1 MTAKPQKP
9 FLFGVLLPVEIE
21 QLIYEFDPTFRIVF
35 NCTIQAMNRLVKRPP
50 DCVWCDKH
58 YTGQEL
64 KFKNKYRRFYGDGT
78 YAIVHN
84 NERVQSPSDCY
95 IRISSVRPQCEFDG
109 MYNSIFLQSFKILL
123 MMKESRNPRYNDL
136 DFKLF
141 YTCQNQ
147 TRMMVNRI
155 YSESSD
161 EEEDEEEEDGDFSSE
176 ILSESSTNKDDEY
189 HTEEPKTKKHKATTP
204 DFFLRKSA
212 EMMFNDVIHQIDR
225 LLAVPP
231 PFSEYSPRHV
241 TFQPELHF
249 KKKFRQMYGHEN
261 FNRSYRITHDKY
273 RPCGYFRIAGV
284 DANYDSG
291 FGTLLLKASDI
302 LLTMEETGP
311 SYGFRDL
318 KLFYCCQTQMMA
330 RVENFYRHY
339 DWSETEESSSEGTG
353 DDEEE

>member
-1 MTAKPQKP
+1 MTTKPKTP
-9 FLFGVLLPVEIE
+9 FLFGVRLPVEIE

-35 NCTIQAMNRLVKRPP
+35 KCTIQTMNRLVKTPP

-58 YTGQEL
+58 YTGTEL

-78 YAIVHN
+78 YAVVHN
-84 NERVQSPSDCY
+84 NERIQSPSDCY
-95 IRISSVRPQCEFDG
+95 IRVSSVRPQCEFDG
-109 MYNSIFLQSFKILL
+109 MYNSIFLQSSKILL
-123 MMKESRNPRYNDL
+123 MMEESRNSRYNDL

-147 TRMMVNRI
+147 TRLMVNRI

-161 EEEDEEEEDGDFSSE
+161 DEEDEEKDEEQYETEDASA
-176 ILSESSTNKDDEY
+176 ILSVSSTKTDDNTDDE
-189 HTEEPKTKKHKATTP
+189 PKPKKHKATTP
-204 DFFLRKSA
+204 DFLLRKNA
-212 EMMFNDVIHQIDR
+212 EMMFNNVIRQINR

-241 TFQPELHF
+241 TLQPDLHF
-249 KKKFRQMYGHEN
+249 KKKFRQMYGHEK
-261 FNRSYRITHDKY
+261 FNDSYRITHDKY

-284 DANYDSG
+284 DANYDCG

-302 LLTMEETGP
+302 LLTMEETGQ

-318 KLFYCCQTQMMA
+318 KLFYCCQTQIMA
-330 RVENFYRHY
+330 RVENFYHRY
-339 DWSETEESSSEGTG
+339 EWAEDESSDEGP
-353 DDEEE
+353 EE